1 MKNRRELLQMSL
13 LAGGALFAA
22 PALLRGRALESFL
35 PDADSS
41 EDPWNQLP
49 AILERIKPPVFP
61 DRSFKVT
68 KFGAVGNNKTDNTE
82 AFHKAVAACV
92 QADRGRGGV
101 PTGEFLTGAIELKSN
116 CRMKDG
122 HGGVTVCREISGG

>member
-82 AFHKAVAACV
+82 PSRRQLPRACKPAAAGLLCLR
-92 QADRGRGGV
+92 ASSS
-101 PTGEFLTGAIELKSN
+101 PAPS
-116 CRMKDG
+116 
-122 HGGVTVCREISGG
+122 S